1 MPYYNGNYVAPVWV
15 NDQPPAINQS
25 ELLAMSQTIEE
36 SQILTGIGAPTQYVS
51 GKVGQR
57 YADTSTNPYTIY
69 RLETAGD
76 GANIWKRDDSNGNLA
91 LDYDPS
97 STYLEGSYCIHAGN
111 LYKAN
116 TNISTPESWTP
127 AHWQQAHLADD
138 VAGMRGLIDKPPRI
152 NSSGYWEV
160 WNANASAYVSTGYS
174 VIVNPPTVAS
184 TVAQMTNHERVY
196 VYTGSESGYTAGY
209 WYYWN
214 GSAWTAGGAYQAAAV
229 DPTLSVQG
237 AAADAKA
244 TGERMTAMTDAET
257 VSTEVQSTWGQ
268 GGYSSS
274 TGAATSSSTR
284 IRVSLFDFDTSY
296 GIRVVIPEGMK
307 GAVFR
312 YSNNATNTYIGWTD
326 WLTGTYTDI
335 RKDTKFKVVA
345 AYTNDANIATS
356 AGSLVGVTALATTDT
371 TLTLPD
377 KAADAYTVGYKAL
390 LAQSQLTSVDLLDN
404 IFAIGMYQTVANT
417 VADAPTSLAFSMSI
431 MGSASASGRKY
442 AVLVNANGNLWV
454 RFRNNGAAWGTWT
467 RVCKEGEYDPSIN
480 YLKSAVTAIYNSELP
495 IYDNLTKGVWALS
508 GHIISGLGICT
519 TNLFKLPVGTTITA
533 TIRGEWVYSVLEGN
547 TPTSFTRTHSGTK
560 ESSFV
565 TRRPYIAFVL
575 YKQEGG
581 VSVDTAVSD
590 YNGQIVFGVEEEKG
604 IANIDEY
611 YRDLPA
617 NSGVA
622 NVVRRAYQAT
632 KLAFIALETIPHFGT
647 RTINPED
654 EFVGIPYSSVRPEN
668 LYVPQ
673 SVSIDSF
680 MTALKNPNS
689 YIYTRRMNIPG
700 YSGHTYMGAVCSS
713 FVAWCY
719 GINDTLPTTISFAD
733 YPGFVELPDGQQN
746 WQNVRLGDMLNKPGV
761 HIRIVTDI
769 FRNRFGEVAY
779 VELSESTNE
788 NGAKAQSNIYDR
800 NIITTMISGGY
811 KIYRYDNIA
820 DVSYTASPWVHVDPS
835 ETGTP
840 TYNEVL
846 IPRRGDKANWHE
858 GEDVVIDILQPGDYT
873 GYSLTEDYSGV
884 TTTGTISGD
893 SITLSNLSCGA
904 YRLHLTGTE
913 NSRNVYF
920 DLKRTKGTSYEVL
933 ANRTVKVTPYID
945 HGEIGSVAFCCNNPS
960 NGLDHLAVRSFHVF
974 TAEEVAQGY
983 AVVSAP
989 PANPTYAV
997 NDVWYMR
1004 CEFKTGN
1011 FGLYSSQ
1018 LTEVPV
1024 TTVGASVTEGDYVRS
1039 VYIEDYPA

>member
-1 MPYYNGNYVAPVWV
+1 MGYPIYHSAYTAA
-15 NDQPPAINQS
+15 QIEAAI
-25 ELLAMSQTIEE
+25 
-36 SQILTGIGAPTQYVS
+36 
-51 GKVGQR
+51 GKG
-57 YADTSTNPYTIY
+57 
-69 RLETAGD
+69 
-76 GANIWKRDDSNGNLA
+76 
-91 LDYDPS
+91 
-97 STYLEGSYCIHAGN
+97 
-111 LYKAN
+111 
-116 TNISTPESWTP
+116 
-127 AHWQQAHLADD
+127 
-138 VAGMRGLIDKPPRI
+138 PRV

-160 WNANASAYVSTGYS
+160 WNVATGAYESTG
-174 VIVNPPTVAS
+174 VGAGVTPPTVVTQVS
-184 TVAQMTNHERVY
+184 QMTNHGY
-196 VYTGSESGYTAGY
+196 VYIYNGSETGYTAGY

-229 DPTLSVQG
+229 DPSLSVQG

-244 TGERMTAMTDAET
+244 TGDVLSAMTDVEAVFT
-257 VSTEVQSTWGQ
+257 DVQSAWGQ

-284 IRVSLFDFDTSY
+284 IRVSLIELDTSY
-296 GIRVVIPEGMK
+296 GVKVTFPAGMK

-312 YSNNATNTYIGWTD
+312 YSNNATNTYIGWTN
-326 WLTGTYTDI
+326 WLTGTFTDV
-335 RKDTKFKVVA
+335 RKDTKYKIVA
-345 AYTNDANIATS
+345 AYTNDSSIVPS
-356 AGSLVGVTALATTDT
+356 AGSSVSVTALATTDT

-390 LAQSQLTSVDLLDN
+390 LTQTQLTSADLLDN
-404 IFAIGMYQTVANT
+404 IFTNGMYQTLANT
-417 VADAPTSLAFSMSI
+417 VADAPTSLAFVMTI
-431 MGSASASGRKY
+431 TGSASTSGRKQ
-442 AVLVNANGNLWV
+442 AALVTANGDLFV
-454 RFRNNGAAWGTWT
+454 RFRNQASAWGNWI
-467 RVCKEGEYDPSIN
+467 RVCKDGDYDPSIN

-495 IYDNLTKGVWALS
+495 IYDNLSKGVWSLDGRIVS
-508 GHIISGLGICT
+508 GMGICT

-533 TIRGEWVYSVLEGN
+533 KITGEWVYSVLQGN

-560 ESSFV
+560 EASFV
-565 TRRPYIAFVL
+565 TKRPYLAFVL

-590 YNGQIVFGVEEEKG
+590 YAGQIVFGVEEKKG
-604 IANIDEY
+604 IENIDEY
-611 YRDLPA
+611 YRDIPENA
-617 NSGVA
+617 GVA
-622 NVVRRAYQAT
+622 NVIRRAYQAT
-632 KLAFIALETIPHFGT
+632 KLAFIALATIPHFGA
-647 RTINPED
+647 RVIDPEA

-689 YIYTRRMNIPG
+689 YIYTRRMSIPG

-719 GINDTLPTTISFAD
+719 GIDDTLPTTISFAD
-733 YPGFVELPDGQQN
+733 YPGFVELPAEQQN
-746 WQNVRLGDMLNKPGV
+746 WQNIRLGDMLNKPGV

-788 NGAKAQSNIYDR
+788 TGAKAQSNVYERDV
-800 NIITTMISGGY
+800 ITTMISGGY
-811 KIYRYDNIA
+811 KIYRYGNIA

-858 GEDVVIDILQPGDYT
+858 GEDIEIDILQPEGYT
-873 GYSLTEDYSGV
+873 GYALTEDYSGT
-884 TTTGTISGD
+884 TTTGTIEGD
-893 SITLSNLSCGA
+893 SITLSNLPYGA

-945 HGEIGSVAFCCNNPS
+945 HGTIGSVAFCCNNPD
-960 NGLDHLAVRSFHVF
+960 NGADHLAVRSFHVF
-974 TAEEVAQGY
+974 TEAEIEQGY
-983 AVVSAP
+983 AIVDAP
-989 PANPTYAV
+989 PASSTYAV

-1004 CEFKTGN
+1004 CEFKTDY
-1011 FGLYSSQ
+1011 GLYSSQ

-1024 TTVGASVTEGDYVRS
+1024 TTVGASVTEGDYARS
-1039 VYIEDYPA
+1039 QYIEDYPVE